1 MAVDFNKFDKLV
13 NQEQLKKD
21 IEKASEQS
29 FDDVPEGTYI
39 VSIENMEIKET
50 NAGDKLML
58 AMAFKIKETLDAPKK
73 QNGRF
78 IFMNR
83 VIYGN
88 KVSDRW
94 NDGIAIHGVLGW
106 LKDLGELDFKSY
118 AQFAKDINEL
128 FEELKDSIEL
138 EINYSPD
145 EFYPVSITEVFDID

>member
-21 IEKASEQS
+21 IEKASEQT
-29 FDDVPEGTYI
+29 FDDVPEGEYI
-39 VSIENMEIKET
+39 VSIENMEVKET
-50 NAGDKLML
+50 NARDKLMISF
-58 AMAFKIKETLDAPKK
+58 AFKIKETLDAPKK

-94 NDGIAIHGVLGW
+94 NDGVAIHGVLGW
-106 LKDLGELDFKSY
+106 LKDLGEIEFKSY
-118 AQFAKDINEL
+118 TQFAHDIEEL
-128 FEELKDSIEL
+128 FEELQDSVEL
-138 EINYSPD
+138 QISYSPD
-145 EFYPVSITEVFDID
+145 EFYPVSIIEVFDLN